1 MLETLLNMSTD
12 TTTLSLTN
20 LLLSMSI
27 ALVLGASIAFTYKH
41 TSKNHYSQ
49 NLISS
54 LLLLP
59 VLMCCVFLL
68 IGNNVAGAFSLA
80 GVFSVIR
87 FRSAPGSSRDI
98 VYILFCVAVGLACG
112 LQAPLFAIIITV
124 CICIVFFILDLLQVS
139 TSGTKRMKLVM
150 LVPEEMNEEENF
162 SEILKDYTKSYEL
175 VRMRTKDF
183 GSIFELTYVITLYES
198 QNKHE
203 LLDSLRCRNANL
215 NISLSNM
222 MHTDEF

>member
-1 MLETLLNMSTD
+1 MGIA
-12 TTTLSLTN
+12 
-20 LLLSMSI
+20 LLLGAMI
-27 ALVLGASIAFTYKH
+27 ALTYKH

-49 NLISS
+49 NLIIS

-59 VLMCCVFLL
+59 VLMSCVFLL

-112 LQAPLFAIIITV
+112 LQALLFAIVITV
-124 CICIVFFILDLLQVS
+124 CICIVFFSLEVFQS
-139 TSGTKRMKLVM
+139 HNQHSKRLKLVM
-150 LVPEEMNEEENF
+150 LVPEEMNVEELF
-162 SEILKDYTKSYEL
+162 SNILQDYTKAFEL

-183 GSIFELTYVITLYES
+183 GSVFELTYIISMYES

-203 LLDSLRCRNANL
+203 LLDVLRMHNANL
-215 NISLSNM
+215 NISISNLSQI
-222 MHTDEF
+222 DEF